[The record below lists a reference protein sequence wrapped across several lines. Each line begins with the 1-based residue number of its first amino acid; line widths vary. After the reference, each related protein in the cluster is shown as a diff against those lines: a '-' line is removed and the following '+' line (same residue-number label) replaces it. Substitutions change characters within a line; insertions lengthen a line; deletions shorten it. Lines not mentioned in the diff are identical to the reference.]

1 MAMPLPRVPTTADE
15 IDAMP
20 DDGNRYE
27 LIHGKLFVTPAP
39 SIFHQRMLL
48 VLLDRLR
55 PYAIS
60 LGLEVFVAPTAVR
73 SSLDTQV
80 EPDLFVLPRMVEADE
95 STRWVAMPRLLLAV
109 EILSPSTRRRDRVVK
124 RELYLPNGV
133 AEYWIVDSSTQSI
146 DVCTLSDA
154 MPVSVS
160 DMLSW
165 QPRAESNELMIDVAA
180 VFREVRGSA

>member
-1 MAMPLPRVPTTADE
+1 MAMPLARVPTTADE

-146 DVCTLSDA
+146 DVCTLRDA

-165 QPRAESNELMIDVAA
+165 QPRAERNELMIDVAA